1 MNLKNIFCAIVIAL
15 CATSCSNDE
24 DLPTSIDFVGTY
36 KGYTLAG
43 CAYFQNSCAADETVS
58 ITENSDG
65 SANVTFVSDSWGEFS
80 IPNAQMS
87 NNDGICTLTGNG
99 LTKMGMDGNASSY
112 DCTYTAI
119 INSKEDAKMQFKVSG
134 VMGGLTI
141 DFVTGEAPFDLLL
154 AGTYKGY
161 TDADCTYF
169 QDRYTNDESLKM
181 TANGDGTLAVI
192 FESDS
197 WGTFHVAKAT
207 VTKSEDGYKFTGEGT
222 VAMGMEGNAKDYSFV
237 MTGTSNAQKD
247 DYSITFNTP
256 AVMGGLTVTLLPG
269 NAPSTTEQ

>member
-1 MNLKNIFCAIVIAL
+1 MNLKNTFCAIVIAL

-24 DLPTSIDFVGTY
+24 DLPTSTDFVGTY
-36 KGYTLAG
+36 EGYILAG
-43 CAYFQNSCAADETVS
+43 CAYFQNSCVADETVS
-58 ITENSDG
+58 ITENVDG
-65 SANVTFVSDSWGEFS
+65 SASVTFVSDLWGEFS
-80 IPNAQMS
+80 IPNVQMS
-87 NNDGICTLTGNG
+87 NNDGICTLIGNG
-99 LTKMGMDGNASSY
+99 LAKMGMDGNTSSY
-112 DCTYTAI
+112 DCTYTAV
-119 INSKEDAKMQFKVSG
+119 INAKEDAKMQFKVPG

-161 TDADCTYF
+161 TDADCAYF
-169 QDRYTNDESLKM
+169 QDRYTNNESLKM

-222 VAMGMEGNAKDYSFV
+222 VAMGMEGNVKDYSFV
-237 MTGTSNAQKD
+237 MAGTSNAQKD
-247 DYSITFNTP
+247 NYSIAFNAP
-256 AVMGGLTVTLLPG
+256 AVMGGLTITLLPG
-269 NAPSTTEQ
+269 NAPSTTEK